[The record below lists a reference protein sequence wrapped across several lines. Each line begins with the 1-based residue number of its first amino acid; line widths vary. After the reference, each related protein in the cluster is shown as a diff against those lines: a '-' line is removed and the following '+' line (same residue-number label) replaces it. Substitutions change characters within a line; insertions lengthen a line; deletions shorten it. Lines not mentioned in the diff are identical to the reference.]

1 MKGVKAH
8 HIALRTPDFAR
19 AKAFYTEVLGLNVA
33 AEMPGRDCVFID
45 IGGTTIELTGAAD
58 QVPGAAGAF
67 AHLAFEVDDI
77 DATFEE
83 LKGKGV
89 EFFIEPRDAGVMRI
103 AFFRDPDG
111 NPLEL
116 FKSAVYRW
124 S

>member
-1 MKGVKAH
+1 MQGAHAH

-19 AKAFYTEVLGLNVA
+19 AKAFYTEVLGLTIK

-45 IGGTTIELTGAAD
+45 IGGTTIELTGAKD
-58 QVPGAAGAF
+58 QEPGAAGAF
-67 AHLAFEVDDI
+67 AHLAFGVDDI

-83 LKGKGV
+83 LKAKGV

-116 FKSAVYRW
+116 FKSSAYPW
-124 S
+124 

>member
-8 HIALRTPDFAR
+8 HIALRTPDFPR
-19 AKAFYTEVLGLNVA
+19 AKAFYTEVLGLKVA

-45 IGGTTIELTGAAD
+45 IGGTTIELTGAKD
-58 QVPGAAGAF
+58 QEPGAAGAF
-67 AHLAFEVDDI
+67 AHIAFEVDDL
-77 DATFEE
+77 DATYEE
-83 LKGKGV
+83 LKAKGV
-89 EFFIEPRDAGVMRI
+89 TFFIEPRDAGAMRI

-124 S
+124 

>member
-19 AKAFYTEVLGLNVA
+19 AKAFYTEVLELPVA

-45 IGGTTIELTGAAD
+45 IGGTTIELTGAPD
-58 QVPGAAGAF
+58 QAPGAAGAL
-67 AHLAFEVDDI
+67 AHIAFEVDDI
-77 DATFEE
+77 DETFAE
-83 LKGKGV
+83 LKAKGV

-111 NPLEL
+111 NALEL
-116 FKSAVYRW
+116 FKSSVYRW
-124 S
+124 